1 MMEFDHALGDKII
14 GALGI
19 EESFWGDGHREALI
33 CGGELSPTNNF
44 DEPGLGWLFDG
55 HWLQS
60 LVFQECVT
68 RTSLATIDDRS
79 KLRGADASSNC
90 CKLDSTPSHH
100 LAARTSTARP
110 LPQLKVQQSC
120 NDAGRTAALDPQR
133 KAVDG
138 AQSRRL
144 LDPNAAK
151 R

>member
-33 CGGELSPTNNF
+33 CGGDLSPTNNF

-100 LAARTSTARP
+100 LAARTNTARP

-120 NDAGRTAALDPQR
+120 NDAGRTAALDPTR
-133 KAVDG
+133 KFGEPPLPKISAR
-138 AQSRRL
+138 Q
-144 LDPNAAK
+144 
-151 R
+151 